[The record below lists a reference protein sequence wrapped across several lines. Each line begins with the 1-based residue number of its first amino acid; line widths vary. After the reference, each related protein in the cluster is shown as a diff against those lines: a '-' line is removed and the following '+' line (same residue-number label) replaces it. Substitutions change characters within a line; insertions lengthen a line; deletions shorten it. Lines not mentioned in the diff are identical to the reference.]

1 MVKDKFSLFC
11 TYHTMGYTDAARSN
25 FKTKVKCE
33 QLSVI
38 NFKFYVCQYK
48 TISCSDIIINYWPF

>member
-1 MVKDKFSLFC
+1 MLL
-11 TYHTMGYTDAARSN
+11 RSN

-33 QLSVI
+33 YLLVI

-48 TISCSDIIINYWPF
+48 TISCSDIIIDHWPF